1 MISHPNVKINLGLNV
16 LRKRPDG
23 FHDLE
28 TVFVPYFGLS
38 DVLEIVPSDRFSIDI
53 FSKTPGIPDWNPMSD
68 LCAKAWRLM
77 AERYGIGPVRI
88 SLENAIP

>member
-53 FSKTPGIPDWNPMSD
+53 F
-68 LCAKAWRLM
+68 L
-77 AERYGIGPVRI
+77 
-88 SLENAIP
+88 